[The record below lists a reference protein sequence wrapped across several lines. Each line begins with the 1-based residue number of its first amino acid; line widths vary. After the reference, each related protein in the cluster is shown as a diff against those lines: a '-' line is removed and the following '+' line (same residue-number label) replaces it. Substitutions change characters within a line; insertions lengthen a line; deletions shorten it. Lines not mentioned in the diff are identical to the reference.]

1 MATKANSP
9 KRGHHT
15 TSRKLFED
23 YFNSRPDIGFTKMLL
38 DLVLE
43 PRNPFKP
50 WEPRKAKKG
59 FVVSVLFLLVA
70 CAWFGYFSLTG

>member
-15 TSRKLFED
+15 SSRKLFED
-23 YFNSRPDIGFTKMLL
+23 CFNSRPDIGFTKMIL

-59 FVVSVLFLLVA
+59 FVVAVLFLLLA

>member
-1 MATKANSP
+1 MATEANSP

-23 YFNSRPDIGFTKMLL
+23 YFRSRPDIGFTKMLL

-59 FVVSVLFLLVA
+59 FVVAVLFLLVA

>member
-1 MATKANSP
+1 MEAKARFPLHDHSAD
-9 KRGHHT
+9 
-15 TSRKLFED
+15 SRKLFED
-23 YFNSRPDIGFTKMLL
+23 YFRSRPDIGFTKMLL
-38 DLVLE
+38 DLAFE

-59 FVVSVLFLLVA
+59 FVVAVLFLLVA

>member
-1 MATKANSP
+1 MATEASSP
-9 KRGHHT
+9 KCSHHT
-15 TSRKLFED
+15 SSHQLFED
-23 YFNSRPDIGFTKMLL
+23 YFSSRPDIGFTKMLL

-59 FVVSVLFLLVA
+59 FVVAVLFLLVA
-70 CAWFGYFSLTG
+70 CAWVGSFSLTG